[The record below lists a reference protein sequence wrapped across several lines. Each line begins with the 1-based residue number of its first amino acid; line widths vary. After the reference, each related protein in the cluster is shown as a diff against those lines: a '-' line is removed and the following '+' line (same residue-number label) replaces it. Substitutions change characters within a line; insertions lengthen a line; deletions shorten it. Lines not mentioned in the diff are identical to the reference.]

1 MITTRATWKLDDMLQ
16 CLKDSDSCLL
26 NAKMGAD
33 KMEPLLLPLI
43 VEKLKAY
50 AVTLYRSYVARRN
63 ERSREN

>member
-1 MITTRATWKLDDMLQ
+1 MLQ